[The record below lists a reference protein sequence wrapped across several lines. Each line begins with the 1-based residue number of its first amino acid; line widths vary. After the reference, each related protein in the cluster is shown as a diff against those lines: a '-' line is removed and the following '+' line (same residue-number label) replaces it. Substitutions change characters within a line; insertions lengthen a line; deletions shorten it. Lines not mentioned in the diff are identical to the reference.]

1 MQRYF
6 LSKIGQSV
14 LIFFGVLV
22 LVFVMVR
29 LTGDPA
35 ALMMPR
41 NASPEQIEAFRES
54 MGYNRPV
61 IVQFWDFVTGALV
74 GDFGDSLHFKTPAFD
89 LVLERIP
96 ATLQLAAIAMLMAIM
111 VGIPLGLVGG
121 FNPGSII
128 DTLGRGLAI
137 IGQSIPNFWL
147 AMILIL
153 YFSVQLRWFP
163 TFGRDSWKSV
173 ILPAFVLGLATMGQ
187 LVRLTRSSVLEIR
200 GEDFIRTANAKGLQP
215 RTIYLKHVLRN
226 VSIPLVSV
234 IAVQFGYL
242 LSGSIYIEFIFS
254 WPGIGQLLEQSIG
267 WRDFVLVQA
276 IAIFVSVAVLVLNLL
291 SDVAFVII
299 DPRIRYG
306 S

>member
-41 NASPEQIEAFRES
+41 NASPEQIETFRES

-163 TFGRDSWKSV
+163 SFGRDSWKSV
-173 ILPAFVLGLATMGQ
+173 ILPAFVLGLGTMGQ
-187 LVRLTRSSVLEIR
+187 LVRLTRSSVMEIR

>member
-41 NASPEQIEAFRES
+41 NASPEQVEAFRET
-54 MGYNRPV
+54 MGYNRPI
-61 IVQFWDFVTGALV
+61 IVQFWDFLKGALV
-74 GDFGDSLHFKTPAFD
+74 GDFGDSLHFKTPAAA

-111 VGIPLGLVGG
+111 VGIPMGLVGG
-121 FNPGSII
+121 FNPGSFI

-163 TFGRDSWKSV
+163 SFGRDSWKSV